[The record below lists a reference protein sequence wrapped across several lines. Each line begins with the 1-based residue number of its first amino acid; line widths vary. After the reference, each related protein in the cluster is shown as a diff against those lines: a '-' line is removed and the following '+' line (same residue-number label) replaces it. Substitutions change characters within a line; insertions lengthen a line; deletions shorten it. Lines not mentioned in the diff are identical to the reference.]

1 MCCQSENEAINL
13 IIDATYFGRE
23 YGYLCF
29 HDTKR
34 IIYFH
39 EIEVETSIDIKQGLI
54 ELKSAGFRIKSVTI
68 DGRKGYEEA
77 IRDILGPVPIQLCLF
92 HANAI
97 VRRYVGNHPNT
108 DAGKDLLKLVGKIK
122 YIEPENF
129 VACYKN
135 LEFKHRKILSTSLVK
150 HSRTKQTV
158 RIAYRFVDNNMHRVF
173 TFKDFPDLNIPT
185 TTNHLEGLFSH
196 LKEKIN
202 IHRGL
207 SKNNKKNAIKF
218 FLSQQK

>member
-1 MCCQSENEAINL
+1 M
-13 IIDATYFGRE
+13 
-23 YGYLCF
+23 
-29 HDTKR
+29 
-34 IIYFH
+34 
-39 EIEVETSIDIKQGLI
+39 
-54 ELKSAGFRIKSVTI
+54 TI

-135 LEFKHRKILSTSLVK
+135 LEFKHRKILSKSLVK
-150 HSRTKQTV
+150 HSRTKQKV